1 MKYCRFCTFFLVI
14 VMILAHY
21 GCISGKGTGEVEI
34 LIEEKDYHGA
44 IEVAEA
50 IVASKPGTPIARQ
63 AQLAIGKLYIE
74 TMNQPEKGV
83 EVYQEIISAAPDSDE
98 AASAN
103 YRLGVHYLK
112 SKEFESARG
121 LFDTIINKFPEHEL
135 SSNAQLLL
143 AKSYE
148 EAQNYEQAAEIY
160 GNFANRY
167 PKSDRAAQALVRKG
181 QIQKEQLK
189 DKSEAKRTY
198 QSLVKKYGKVEGTET
213 SISEAK
219 RELQLMGAT
228 IPKPED
234 PLASQAGRS
243 LARRE
248 KRRAL
253 DRPQDVERS
262 RAMGAAP
269 EADSG
274 FGVSGEQ
281 IMRTFQFTMD
291 GQGTYYDAML
301 MVGNMLFQE
310 EGYRDAGALYFRAI
324 QLAKQAE
331 AEISPYSYLS
341 LSICYRKL
349 GMHQRAQEVLNKAV
363 RSNREVLEAIIKTG
377 ENQYANDDYEKAIE
391 TYQFVVGF
399 NPFRD
404 SEIYWRIGLAYKKMG
419 DPHQAMESFERAVAA
434 KTDSTDAL
442 QSLAEVLYYQLNKR
456 RRAEIFQDLVD
467 AKGNTYHGEK
477 ELGDVCYKYGN
488 YTRAKTKYE
497 AAARIAE
504 RQKQNTTS
512 QAEQHKLDGYIID
525 AKVHAAMAAHKDGM
539 ADRAKEGID
548 ALASEYPEHA
558 LIAYGRGQLALLEG
572 DADVAVAAFKE
583 SIEKDPH
590 SDVASIALGEY
601 YVSQGYADEALA
613 LWEEFLEHHRYNQE
627 VRRRLNELKTK
638 IKSTET
644 SNQKSE

>member
-1 MKYCRFCTFFLVI
+1 MKYSRFCAFVLAT
-14 VMILAHY
+14 VMVLAQY
-21 GCISGKGTGEVEI
+21 SCISGKGTGEVEK
-34 LIEEKDYHGA
+34 LIDEKDYHGA

-50 IVASKPGTPIARQ
+50 LVASNPGTPIARQ
-63 AQLAIGKLYIE
+63 AQLAVGKLYVE

-83 EVYQEIISAAPDSDE
+83 ETYQAIIAAAPDSDE

-112 SKEFESARG
+112 SKEYESARG
-121 LFDTIINKFPEHEL
+121 FFDTIINNFSEHEL

-148 EAQNYEQAAEIY
+148 EAKNYEQAAEIY

-181 QIQKEQLK
+181 QIQKDQLK
-189 DKSEAKRTY
+189 DSSEAKRTY
-198 QSLVKKYGKVEGTET
+198 QSLVKKYGKVEGTDA

-219 RELQLMGAT
+219 RELKLMGAT

-248 KRRAL
+248 KRLER
-253 DRPQDVERS
+253 DRPPGAERS

-269 EADSG
+269 EANSG
-274 FGVSGEQ
+274 FGVSGEK
-281 IMRTFQFTMD
+281 IMRSFQFSMD

-301 MVGNMLFQE
+301 MVANMLFQD

-324 QLAKQAE
+324 QLANAAE
-331 AEISPYSYLS
+331 AKISPYSYLS

-363 RSNREVLEAIIKTG
+363 RSNREVIEAIIKTG
-377 ENQYANDDYEKAIE
+377 ENQYANDEYEKAIE
-391 TYQFVVGF
+391 TYQTVVGF
-399 NPFRD
+399 NQFRD
-404 SEIYWRIGLAYKKMG
+404 SEIYWRMGLAYKKMG
-419 DPHQAMESFERAVAA
+419 DPHNAMESFERAVAA

-442 QSLAEVLYYQLNKR
+442 QSLAEVLYYQLNQSKR
-456 RRAEIFQDLVD
+456 AGIFQDLVD
-467 AKGNTYHGEK
+467 AKGNTYLGEK

-497 AAARIAE
+497 AAARIAA
-504 RQKQNTTS
+504 RQKQNTES
-512 QAEQHKLDGYIID
+512 NAELHQLDVQIID
-525 AKVHAAMAAHKDGM
+525 AKIHAAMAAHKDGM
-539 ADRAKEGID
+539 ADRAKESID
-548 ALASEYPEHA
+548 ALAAEFPEHA

-572 DADVAVAAFKE
+572 EADAAVEAFKE

-590 SDVASIALGEY
+590 ADVAHIALGEY
-601 YVSQGYADEALA
+601 YISQGYADEALA
-613 LWEEFLEHHRYNQE
+613 LWEEFLEINRYNQE
-627 VRRRLNELKTK
+627 VRRRLNELKMK
-638 IKSTET
+638 INETET
-644 SNQKSE
+644 TNQKSE

>member
-1 MKYCRFCTFFLVI
+1 MKYSRFYAFVLLT
-14 VMILAHY
+14 VMVVAHY
-21 GCISGKGTGEVEI
+21 GCISGKGTGEVEK
-34 LIEEKDYHGA
+34 LIDEKDYYGA

-50 IVASKPGTPIARQ
+50 LVASNPGTPIARQ
-63 AQLAIGKLYIE
+63 AQLTVGKLYVD
-74 TMNQPEKGV
+74 TMNQPERGV
-83 EVYQEIISAAPDSDE
+83 ETYQALIAAAPESDE

-103 YRLGVHYLK
+103 YRLGVYYLK
-112 SKEFESARG
+112 SKEYESARRH
-121 LFDTIINKFPEHEL
+121 FDTIINSFPEHEL

-148 EAQNYEQAAEIY
+148 EAQNFEQAAEIY
-160 GNFANRY
+160 SNFANRY

-181 QIQKEQLK
+181 QIQKDQLK

-198 QSLVKKYGKVEGTET
+198 QSLVKKYGKVEGTDA

-248 KRRAL
+248 KRRER
-253 DRPQDVERS
+253 DRPQGLERS

-269 EADSG
+269 ETNSG
-274 FGVSGEQ
+274 FGVSGEK
-281 IMRTFQFTMD
+281 IMRSFQFTMD
-291 GQGTYYDAML
+291 GQGTYHDAML
-301 MVGNMLFQE
+301 MVANMLFQE

-324 QLAKQAE
+324 QLANAAE
-331 AEISPYSYLS
+331 AEISPYSFLS

-363 RSNREVLEAIIKTG
+363 RSNREVIEAIIKTG
-377 ENQYANDDYEKAIE
+377 ENQYANDDFEKAIE
-391 TYQFVVGF
+391 TYQTVVGF
-399 NPFRD
+399 NQFRD
-404 SEIYWRIGLAYKKMG
+404 SEIYWRIGLAYKKLG
-419 DPHQAMESFERAVAA
+419 DPHKAMESFERAVAA

-442 QSLAEVLYYQLNKR
+442 QSLAEVLYYQLNERK
-456 RRAEIFQDLVD
+456 RAEIFQDLVD
-467 AKGNTYHGEK
+467 EKGNTYHGEK

-512 QAEQHKLDGYIID
+512 NAELHQLDVYIID
-525 AKVHAAMAAHKDGM
+525 AKIHAAMAAHKDGM

-548 ALASEYPEHA
+548 AIAAEFPEHA

-572 DADVAVAAFKE
+572 DADAAVAAFKE

-590 SDVASIALGEY
+590 ADVAQIALGEY
-601 YVSQGYADEALA
+601 YISQGYADEALA
-613 LWEEFLEHHRYNQE
+613 LWEEFLEHNRYNQE
-627 VRRRLNELKTK
+627 VRRRLNELKMK
-638 IKSTET
+638 IGDSETE
-644 SNQKSE
+644 NQKSE